1 MDIKN
6 IYRRM
11 YYSVYHIHGSYQ
23 SQWIIILQ
31 YHEKHRKMSQ
41 RILFVHQS
49 AELYGSD
56 RTFEQSIRAY
66 KTTYPNSCINVI
78 LPYEGPLIDKIK
90 PYVNKVYI
98 EPLAVLRKA
107 NLKSFRLLNVPAFI
121 RSVRK
126 AKKMINAHDLT
137 YINTVVIID
146 YLIASRL
153 AKRSCL
159 VHVHELPVGI
169 EKIILSCLL
178 NLSSGLVVFNSQ
190 PTKHAFILPEKR
202 KTYVILNG
210 SNIKNDT
217 PIDDAS
223 HLKILL
229 IGRFSTKK
237 GQMLFLQ
244 SLALLPGSIKHNIEV
259 RLVGDVYQ
267 NQMHFK
273 QEIIE
278 NINKLALGYN
288 VQLCKFT
295 DDPTQHYLW
304 SNLVVVPS
312 LKPEPFGLVAIEAM
326 GYGRPVIAAQH
337 GGLRDI
343 IVNKVTG
350 LFFQPG
356 NRNDLAE
363 KIIYYAN
370 NTQYLKTH
378 GEAGRT
384 VFIENYDESHYLKN
398 MTKAIDSQ
406 LEAVAT
412 R

>member
-1 MDIKN
+1 MAATARH
-6 IYRRM
+6 RRLP
-11 YYSVYHIHGSYQ
+11 
-23 SQWIIILQ
+23 LQ
-31 YHEKHRKMSQ
+31 YYEKYRKMNK

-66 KTTYPNSCINVI
+66 KTAHPNSCINAI

-107 NLKSFRLLNVPAFI
+107 NLKSLKLLNIAAFI

-126 AKKMINAHDLT
+126 AKKMIHAHDLT

-153 AKRSCL
+153 AKRACL
-159 VHVHELPVGI
+159 IHVHELPVGI

-178 NLSSGLVVFNSQ
+178 SLSCGLVIFNSQ
-190 PTKHAFILPEKR
+190 PTKHAFILPKER
-202 KTYVILNG
+202 KTCVILNG
-210 SNIKNDT
+210 TNIKNDA
-217 PIDDAS
+217 PIDDLS
-223 HLKILL
+223 HLRILL

-237 GQMLFLQ
+237 GQMLFLK
-244 SLALLPGSIKHNIEV
+244 SLALLPNSIKHNIEV
-259 RLVGDVYQ
+259 RLVGNVYQ
-267 NQMHFK
+267 NQIHFK

-278 NINKLALGYN
+278 YISRLALGN
-288 VQLCKFT
+288 NIQLCNFIE
-295 DDPTQHYLW
+295 DPTQHYLW

-337 GGLRDI
+337 GGLGDI
-343 IVNKVTG
+343 IVDKVTG
-350 LFFQPG
+350 LFFKPG
-356 NRNDLAE
+356 NSNDLAE
-363 KIIYYAN
+363 KLSYYAN
-370 NTQYLKTH
+370 NVQSLKVH

-384 VFIENYDESHYLKN
+384 VFIKNYDELHYLKN
-398 MTKAIDSQ
+398 MTQAIDSQ
-406 LEAVAT
+406 LESVT
-412 R
+412 TC